1 MVEVK
6 CDYCN
11 KVFLRTGVRFY
22 EAVENNWKQFCS
34 ISCQSKSKTKTRIHA
49 KCKICNKLVIRL
61 KSSIEASGNIFC
73 SSSCSIIFSNTHRV
87 TKLTLAKRNRLL
99 ERPFCSNSKCRKQ
112 IGLENKRYC
121 SLECRSF
128 DENEK
133 SKNYV
138 LQEIQKFVKRFGRV
152 PIKYELPTLS
162 GRGRHCFGTW
172 NKAIKA
178 AGFIPNKVIF
188 SKKFTANDG
197 HICDSL
203 SEKIVDDWLS
213 ARSIKHEIHIRY
225 PWKNGMSTDF
235 KVGKYWIELF
245 GLTGQL
251 KKYDS
256 LMRTKLELI
265 KQYNLKLIS
274 LYLSDIFPVSRLNEK
289 LNLLRK

>member
-1 MVEVK
+1 MYEIEVI
-6 CDYCN
+6 CDHC
-11 KVFLRTGVRFY
+11 KKEFERPLGRFN
-22 EAVENNWKQFCS
+22 EAVKFGWKQFCS
-34 ISCQSKSKTKTRIHA
+34 AECQSKSKSKKIS
-49 KCKICNKLVIRL
+49 KICDNPVCHKSILAKKTTSYTYCSRNYSATHNNLLRL
-61 KSSIEASGNIFC
+61 KPFVLEKCANKNCNNF
-73 SSSCSIIFSNTHRV
+73 
-87 TKLTLAKRNRLL
+87 LRNH
-99 ERPFCSNSKCRKQ
+99 ECK
-112 IGLENKRYC
+112 YC
-121 SLECRSF
+121 SRDCV
-128 DENEK
+128 NK
-133 SKNYV
+133 SKKGLSSYSKEK
-138 LQEIQKFVKRFGRV
+138 LIQIIQKFQLDNGRI
-152 PIKYELPTLS
+152 PTKAELGYLNRPA
-162 GRGRHCFGTW
+162 RNIFGTW
-172 NKAIKA
+172 NKAVKA

-213 ARSIKHEIHIRY
+213 ARSIKHEVHIRY

-265 KQYNLKLIS
+265 KQYNPKLIS